1 MSDDIEFLLKI
12 RDTIKRRRMESP
24 DESYT
29 ASLFKDGL
37 RKISQKVGE
46 EAVEVVI
53 AALTE
58 DDKRLKSEMADLIFH
73 ILVLLEAKDI
83 TFEDIVSELKLRDK
97 TFTH

>member
-12 RDTIKRRRMESP
+12 RDTIKRRRVESP
-24 DESYT
+24 EDSYT

-73 ILVLLEAKDI
+73 IFVLLEAKDI
-83 TFEDIVSELKLRDK
+83 SFEDIVAELKLRDK